1 MNMISI
7 KEKIRSIITGNRRL
21 YILTRFLKSG
31 NTDQFFKLVYGY
43 YKGLPDVA
51 CFVLEHLGNNC
62 PENIIYDISIDVPE
76 KPEKIKRSH
85 VGLFAQLR
93 YILQALNT
101 GEQIN
106 AIPVINYG
114 INSAYYDSEMDNIT
128 KNVFEYYFKPVSHID
143 YIQVDSYRNVI
154 KACAGHAVYF
164 MRYASCEASYNID
177 EAEIRMLAGLY
188 KKYIHLNDNTK
199 KYMIENI
206 SACLRNKKTLG
217 IHIRGTDYK
226 LGIKSHPNIISVDE
240 YISLA
245 KEFCGKNNYEQI
257 FLATDDLEILNIFQ
271 NEFGNKLVYYNDTF
285 RTSGDVGPHNTYD
298 NRPFHY
304 YKLGLEVIRDV
315 YTLANCDSLI
325 CGLSQVAFAA
335 RYVKISMDQEYEVLK
350 IINYGIK
357 Q

>member
-1 MNMISI
+1 MFQKSQ
-7 KEKIRSIITGNRRL
+7 KRL
-21 YILTRFLKSG
+21 
-31 NTDQFFKLVYGY
+31 
-43 YKGLPDVA
+43 KGV
-51 CFVLEHLGNNC
+51 
-62 PENIIYDISIDVPE
+62 
-76 KPEKIKRSH
+76 
-85 VGLFAQLR
+85 LFAQLR